1 MHRLLA
7 IVLAAFGALAVA
19 GNAVACPAS
28 ASDGNGQQTVM
39 TGTGTTQTPM
49 PGKPGG

>member
-1 MHRLLA
+1 MHRLIA
-7 IVLAAFGALAVA
+7 AVLMGLGVVVLA

-28 ASDGNGQQTVM
+28 ASTGTGQQTTM
-39 TGTGTTQTPM
+39 TGPGTTQTPM

>member
-19 GNAVACPAS
+19 GSAVACPAS
-28 ASDGNGQQTVM
+28 ASDGNGQPTVM